1 MIKKPWNRKL
11 AILPN
16 FGYESL
22 NKTID
27 KLAQARNLQASR
39 SKIHRQV
46 VKLTF
51 IAAPL
56 NLSSHTRYQNAT
68 MFPI

>member
-1 MIKKPWNRKL
+1 MLNHGLP
-11 AILPN
+11 ILPN

-22 NKTID
+22 NTTID
-27 KLAQARNLQASR
+27 KLAQSSNLQAR
-39 SKIHRQV
+39 LKFKDKEV

-51 IAAPL
+51 AAAPL
-56 NLSSHTRYQNAT
+56 KSSSHTRYQNAT